1 MSAGPEEIAAAVA
14 RLRERGLVA
23 FPTETVYG
31 LGAIATDERAV
42 EHVFRVKGRPG
53 VNPLIVHVSGEEMAR
68 RLTTDWSEDASRL
81 AAAFWPGPL
90 TIVVARGPAIPA
102 LVAGGGN
109 TVAVRCPA
117 HPLTLALI
125 ETLGEPIVG
134 PSANKSGFVSPTS
147 AAHVEDEFGA
157 EIERGEVMVL
167 DGGSCRAG
175 IESTVVSLAGDEP
188 EVLRPGVIGASEISR
203 VLGRPVR
210 ERDGTE
216 NVESGVAI
224 AAPGR
229 LASHY
234 APRTRAV
241 MVARNEISR
250 AIAAAEGRAAVL
262 AIGGAGLPMVHK
274 LVVMP
279 ADAIGYASSLY
290 RALREADAS
299 GAGLIVIERPPTG
312 GADAEIWRAIH
323 DRLTRATSP
332 RV

>member
-31 LGAIATDERAV
+31 LGAIATDEGAV

-102 LVAGGGN
+102 IVAGGGN

-157 EIERGEVMVL
+157 EIDRGEVMVL

-175 IESTVVSLAGDEP
+175 IESTVVSLAGDQP
-188 EVLRPGVIGASEISR
+188 AVLRPGVIGASEISR

-216 NVESGVAI
+216 SVESGVAI

-241 MVARNEISR
+241 MVARNEIPR

-262 AIGGAGLPMVHK
+262 AIGGAGLPVVHK